1 MDDNNVSFGTGGQP
15 DAWWRVLTRRT
26 VLIPAF
32 ALLFVGIGIWVISNL
47 GKNNGPSVGASQQSL
62 ETNLEAAKATSSY
75 DNIVDTTND
84 LIEGEKKGKYEFDN
98 KQLANV
104 YMDRMAANMNLGKYE
119 IVVEDA
125 KKLKSLSSE
134 HLIGA
139 LQAEAE
145 SRYKLGQREEV
156 IPVYEQLI
164 DEMRKSD
171 WPTRNN
177 YIQQYQEYITM
188 LKSGQELPLQ

>member
-1 MDDNNVSFGTGGQP
+1 MDENNVSFGTGGEP
-15 DAWWRVLTRRT
+15 NAWWRRLTQRT
-26 VLIPAF
+26 VVIPVL
-32 ALLFVGIGIWVISNL
+32 ALLFVGAGFWVFSVVGRNV
-47 GKNNGPSVGASQQSL
+47 NNGVGANQKSL
-62 ETNLEAAKATSSY
+62 ETNLEASKAASSY
-75 DNIVDTTND
+75 DNIVDNTSD
-84 LIEGEKKGKYEFDN
+84 LIEGDKKGEYELDN

-104 YMDRMAANMNLGKYE
+104 YMDRMTANMNLGKYE
-119 IVVEDA
+119 EVVEDA

-156 IPVYEQLI
+156 IPVYKQLI

-171 WPTRNN
+171 WPTRNS
-177 YIQQYQEYITM
+177 YIQQYQEYLSM
-188 LKSGQELPLQ
+188 LQSGQELPLQ